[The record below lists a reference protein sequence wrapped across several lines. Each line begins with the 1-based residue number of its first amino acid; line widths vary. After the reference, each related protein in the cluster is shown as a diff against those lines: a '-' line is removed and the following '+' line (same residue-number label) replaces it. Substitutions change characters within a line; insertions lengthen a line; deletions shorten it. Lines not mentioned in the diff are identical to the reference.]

1 MDIDYKKIIEFL
13 FNDNSKK
20 TGLDIAL
27 KEILKKYCMI
37 NVDQFSKTIM
47 LKSRKTERDFILK
60 KRKKSII
67 ILPIDYYKLSL
78 SEDFEEII
86 EIRLNDD
93 NDVVVSNIDFIDN
106 PKGIYVS
113 GSNWHNE
120 GNNTF
125 TQVVGRVIFIDS
137 DSLKALENRL
147 SIEMF
152 ISKYDMLRND
162 IFCDL
167 YWDVNSLIKS
177 VFVEPKKAF
186 KVQVND
192 GFTKE
197 EFNILY
203 EKYINKVKDLLS
215 QKLF

>member
-1 MDIDYKKIIEFL
+1 MDIDYKKIIDFL
-13 FNDNSKK
+13 YNDNSKK
-20 TGLDIAL
+20 TGLDIVL
-27 KEILKKYCMI
+27 KEILKKYLMV
-37 NVDQFSKTIM
+37 NVDQIKKTVL
-47 LKSRKTERDFILK
+47 LKSKKTKRDFILK
-60 KRKKSII
+60 KRKNSII
-67 ILPIDYYKLSL
+67 ILPSDYYRLSL

-93 NDVVVSNIDFIDN
+93 NDVVVSNINFIEN

-120 GNNTF
+120 DSNTF

-137 DSLKALENRL
+137 NSLTTLENRQ

-167 YWDVNSLIKS
+167 YWDATSLIKS
-177 VFVEPKKAF
+177 VFIEPKKAF

-203 EKYINKVKDLLS
+203 EKYTDKIKELIK
-215 QKLF
+215 

>member
-1 MDIDYKKIIEFL
+1 MDIEYKKIIEFL
-13 FNDNSKK
+13 VDDNSKK
-20 TGLDIAL
+20 TGLDIVL
-27 KEILKKYCMI
+27 KEILKQYCMV
-37 NVDQFSKTIM
+37 NVDQINKTIF

-60 KRKKSII
+60 KRKSSII
-67 ILPIDYYKLSL
+67 ILPIDYIKLSF
-78 SEDFEEII
+78 SDDFEEII

-93 NDVVVSNIDFIDN
+93 NDVVVSNINVIGN

-120 GNNTF
+120 LNNTF

-137 DSLKALENRL
+137 DSLTPLENRQ
-147 SIEMF
+147 SIDMF

-167 YWDVNSLIKS
+167 YWDVTSLIKS
-177 VFVEPKKAF
+177 VFIEPKKAF

-197 EFNILY
+197 EFNVLY
-203 EKYINKVKDLLS
+203 EKYTNKVKELLT

>member
-13 FNDNSKK
+13 FNDSSKK
-20 TGLDIAL
+20 TGLDQVL
-27 KEILKKYCMI
+27 KEILKKYCMV
-37 NVDQFSKTIM
+37 NVDQLKKTVL
-47 LKSRKTERDFILK
+47 LKSKKTKRDFILK
-60 KRKKSII
+60 KRKNSII

-93 NDVVVSNIDFIDN
+93 NDVVVSNINVIDN
-106 PKGIYVS
+106 PKGIYIS

-120 GNNTF
+120 LDNKF

-137 DSLKALENRL
+137 ENLRTLENRQ

-152 ISKYDMLRND
+152 IGKYDMLRND

-167 YWDVNSLIKS
+167 YWDVTSLIKS
-177 VFVEPKKAF
+177 VFIEPKKAF

-203 EKYINKVKDLLS
+203 DRYTNKIKDLLN

>member
-1 MDIDYKKIIEFL
+1 MDIDYKKVIEFL

-27 KEILKKYCMI
+27 KEVLKKYCMI
-37 NVDQFSKTIM
+37 NVDQFSKNIM

-60 KRKKSII
+60 KRKNSII
-67 ILPIDYYKLSL
+67 ILPTDYMRLSL
-78 SEDFEEII
+78 NEDFEEII

-167 YWDVNSLIKS
+167 YWDINSLIKS
-177 VFVEPKKAF
+177 VFIEPKKAF

-197 EFNILY
+197 EFNALY
-203 EKYINKVKDLLS
+203 EKYTNKVKELI
-215 QKLF
+215 K

>member
-1 MDIDYKKIIEFL
+1 MDIDYKKIVEFL

-20 TGLDIAL
+20 TGIDIAL

-37 NVDQFSKTIM
+37 NVDQISRTIM

-60 KRKKSII
+60 KRKNSII
-67 ILPIDYYKLSL
+67 ILPTDYMRLSL
-78 SEDFEEII
+78 NENFEEII

-93 NDVVVSNIDFIDN
+93 NDVVVSNIDVIDN

-125 TQVVGRVIFIDS
+125 TQVVGRIIFIDS
-137 DSLKALENRL
+137 DSLIALENRL

-167 YWDVNSLIKS
+167 YWDINSLIKS
-177 VFVEPKKAF
+177 VFIEPKKAF

-197 EFNILY
+197 EFNVLY
-203 EKYINKVKDLLS
+203 EKYTNKVKDLLS

>member
-20 TGLDIAL
+20 NGLDIAL
-27 KEILKKYCMI
+27 KEVLKNYCMI
-37 NVDQFSKTIM
+37 NVDQISKIIM

-67 ILPIDYYKLSL
+67 ILPTDYMKLSFND
-78 SEDFEEII
+78 DFEEII

-93 NDVVVSNIDFIDN
+93 NDVVLSNITTISN
-106 PKGIYVS
+106 PKGIYIS

-120 GNNTF
+120 DNNTF
-125 TQVVGRVIFIDS
+125 TQVVGRVIFIDF
-137 DSLKALENRL
+137 DSLKALENRQ

-152 ISKYDMLRND
+152 ISKYDMIRND

-167 YWDVNSLIKS
+167 YWDINSLIKS
-177 VFVEPKKAF
+177 VFIEPKKAF
-186 KVQVND
+186 KVQIND

-197 EFNILY
+197 EFNTLY
-203 EKYINKVKDLLS
+203 EKYTNKIKELI
-215 QKLF
+215 K